1 MPVEVLAPILAG
13 TLSPT
18 RAAEVG
24 LAASTGGAAEIVEPW
39 FRHRAVHL
47 HQLNAF

>member
-1 MPVEVLAPILAG
+1 MLGPIIAG

-24 LAASTGGAAEIVEPW
+24 LIDSAGGGAEVIEHW
-39 FRHRAVHL
+39 FRARPAFFY
-47 HQLNAF
+47 QLNAF